1 MRWATVGLIAVGFVQ
16 PALAADYDG
25 PVLRGSNVWTDVPPP
40 GSVSDWSGF
49 YIGGHVG
56 YSSARGDLGTTGSS
70 IIADILRLTLLEEEF
85 NVSQWVSPEGHGN
98 ASPVGGFVGYNW
110 QFDDTVFGIDAT
122 YSRLSAMIGGTDS
135 LARNVTTSDSSNYD
149 VFVSS
154 TMGAKLTDILSIRG
168 RGGAM
173 FGSFMPYGT
182 LGIAVGRAQVIRQA
196 SVTTIEYVGGV
207 PQAPISETRDE
218 SKKGAWAYG
227 LSAGL
232 GFDWEIVP
240 RMFLRGEYEYVG
252 FAAIEDI
259 KVSVHT
265 ARGGLGVR
273 F

>member
-1 MRWATVGLIAVGFVQ
+1 MRWAIAGLTAIGLVQ

-25 PVLRGSNVWTDVPPP
+25 PVLRGSKTWADVPPP
-40 GSVSDWSGF
+40 SPVIDWSGF
-49 YIGGHVG
+49 YVGGHVG
-56 YSSARGDLGTTGSS
+56 YSSARGDFGTTGSS

-98 ASPVGGFVGYNW
+98 ASPVGAFVGYNW
-110 QFDDTVFGIDAT
+110 QFDDTVFGIDVT
-122 YSRLSAMIGGTDS
+122 YSHLSVMVGGTDS
-135 LARNVTTSDSSNYD
+135 LARNVTTSDTRNYD

-154 TMGAKLTDILSIRG
+154 TMGAKLTDILSIRA
-168 RGGAM
+168 RGGAI
-173 FGSFMPYGT
+173 FGTFMPYGT
-182 LGIAVGRAQVIRQA
+182 VGIAVGRAQVIRQA
-196 SVTTIEYVGGV
+196 SVTTVEDPLGAAIT
-207 PQAPISETRDE
+207 ISETRDE
-218 SKKGAWAYG
+218 SKEGAWAYG

-232 GFDWEIVP
+232 GFDWEIFP

-259 KVSVHT
+259 RMSVHT